1 MMNVECRSEDIRHA
15 ARRIDGRVLRTPL
28 RRSDTLSRAT
38 GADVRLK
45 LELQQPT
52 GSYKLRGAF
61 NAALALVER
70 FGAHPPRLVTASAGN
85 HGKALAHAAGE
96 LGIPLTVYVPE
107 HAPRTKLDAIRT
119 SGAELRPCPDYD
131 AAERRAKEH
140 GATGEA
146 LFISPYSYPDV
157 IAGGGTVGLEIH
169 EDWPEVDAIVV
180 GIGGGG
186 LISGIALASRE
197 ITPAT
202 QIIGVEVEASSPFTH
217 SLAAGR
223 IVEIDVKATLA
234 DGLAGNLDPDTV
246 TFDLVRANVDR
257 IVTVSENELRAAISE
272 LYSSEGL
279 TVEGAGAVGVAA
291 LLAGTL
297 NVRDQ
302 RVAVVISG
310 GNIDP
315 QTLSRCLLPIEC

>member
-1 MMNVECRSEDIRHA
+1 MTVSDIRQA
-15 ARRIDGRVLRTPL
+15 AQRIDGRVLRSPL
-28 RRSDTLSRAT
+28 RRSDALSRTT

-45 LELQQPT
+45 LELRQPT

-61 NAALALVER
+61 NAALALVEQC
-70 FGAHPPRLVTASAGN
+70 GGGQLPRLVTASAGN
-85 HGKALAHAAGE
+85 HGKALAHAAHE
-96 LGIPLTVYVPE
+96 LGIRLTVYVPE

-119 SGAELRPCPDYD
+119 SGAELRSCTDYD

-146 LFISPYSYPDV
+146 LFISPYSHPDV
-157 IAGGGTVGLEIH
+157 IAGAGTIGLEIH
-169 EDWPEVDAIVV
+169 EDWPDVDVIVV

-186 LISGIALASRE
+186 LISGIALASRG
-197 ITPAT
+197 IAAST

-223 IVEIDVKATLA
+223 IVEIDVKPTLA
-234 DGLAGNLDPDTV
+234 DGLAGNLDADTITFEIVRDTV
-246 TFDLVRANVDR
+246 DR
-257 IVTVSENELRAAISE
+257 VVTVSEQELRSAIRE
-272 LYSSEGL
+272 LYCSEGL

-291 LLAGTL
+291 LLAGK
-297 NVRDQ
+297 VDVKDE

-315 QTLSRCLLPIEC
+315 QTLSACLPPLEC